1 MRRSVYSRSASE
13 GAGGRS
19 IPKSSEAVRASRTR
33 EQRCKRVYSQRPEVR
48 LKGDDEVSIEQGLNV
63 CVRTV
68 DTFASTREWG
78 RVVARKANV

>member
-1 MRRSVYSRSASE
+1 MV
-13 GAGGRS
+13 RS
-19 IPKSSEAVRASRTR
+19 IPKSSEAVRASGQESRGVNGSIR
-33 EQRCKRVYSQRPEVR
+33 NARKVR